1 MLPNKS
7 RTTIPENGPKRNP
20 HVVPEPSPQTPQVS
34 VNYLSRIL
42 DRKLEEIARLRKRSG
57 ELEASAAAA
66 PSARSWVSALRR
78 PGEVALIAELKRRA
92 PSAGE
97 LRPEMDPASLARSYE
112 SAGAAALSVLTDLDF
127 AGQLSDM
134 EEARSAVSLPTLRKD
149 FILDPLQVLESRAAG
164 ADAVLLIVAALSND
178 QLAELLSATSG
189 LGMGSLVEVHDEHE
203 LERALAVDA
212 VVIGINNRDL
222 TTFETRRE
230 VSHRLAPSVPGDRVL
245 VAESGIESAE
255 QVSELGD
262 AGVDAVLVGT
272 ALVTEAE
279 PEELARAL
287 ASQTKRARL

>member
-134 EEARSAVSLPTLRKD
+134 EEARSAVSLPTLRSVWMML
-149 FILDPLQVLESRAAG
+149 FPCCVSWAFF
-164 ADAVLLIVAALSND
+164 S
-178 QLAELLSATSG
+178 SATPPVGSTLANPQSMTCTSPNAPTMMLAG
-189 LGMGSLVEVHDEHE
+189 LRS
-203 LERALAVDA
+203 R
-212 VVIGINNRDL
+212 
-222 TTFETRRE
+222 
-230 VSHRLAPSVPGDRVL
+230 
-245 VAESGIESAE
+245 
-255 QVSELGD
+255 
-262 AGVDAVLVGT
+262 
-272 ALVTEAE
+272 
-279 PEELARAL
+279 
-287 ASQTKRARL
+287 